1 MKQPQMVNLKQGT
14 DSFQNEEGKT
24 VERDDYPWGLRIT
37 LNDETLKKLGIALP
51 KVGSEMMLAG
61 KVKVLSTSMR
71 EDGEDSYSSVEMQIT
86 DIGLMDGTAEPQK
99 TAADTLYGS
108 DA

>member
-14 DSFQNEEGKT
+14 DSFENEEGKT

-37 LNDETLKKLGIALP
+37 LNNETLKKLGISLP
-51 KVGSEMMLAG
+51 KVGAEMMLAG
-61 KVKVLSTSMR
+61 KVKVLSTSTR
-71 EDGEDSYSSVEMQIT
+71 EDGDDSYSSVEMQIT
-86 DIGLMDGTAEPQK
+86 DIGLTDEAAEPQK

>member
-14 DSFQNEEGKT
+14 DSFENEEGKT

-37 LNDETLKKLGIALP
+37 LNNETLKKLGIALP
-51 KVGSEMMLAG
+51 KVGAEMLLCG
-61 KVKVLSTSMR
+61 KVKVLSTSTR
-71 EDGEDSYSSVEMQIT
+71 EDGEDSFSSVEMQIT
-86 DIGLMDGTAEPQK
+86 DIGLMDESAQPQK

-108 DA
+108 DE